1 MVVNYSWAE
10 IDKAAAVFLKA
21 IEEHPIIALHG
32 EMGAGKTSFV
42 QAVAQILEVEDAVS
56 SPTFSIIN
64 EYHTTKGGIIYHL
77 DLYRLKDEQELIAA
91 GVEDCLYSGER
102 CFVEWPEKALSILS
116 PSTIHCYFTVTGTDS
131 RKLQINL

>member
-21 IEEHPIIALHG
+21 IEGHRVIALHG
-32 EMGAGKTSFV
+32 ELGAGKTSFV
-42 QAVAQILEVEDAVS
+42 NAVAQLLEVEDAVS

-64 EYHTTKGGIIYHL
+64 EYRMANGGIIYHL
-77 DLYRLKDEQELIAA
+77 DLYRLKNGQEAIAA
-91 GVEDCLYSGER
+91 GVEDCLFSGEY
-102 CFVEWPEKALSILS
+102 CFVEWPENAISILP
-116 PSTIHCYFTVTGTDS
+116 PSTVHCYFTLIGTDS

>member
-10 IDKAAAVFLKA
+10 IDEAAAVFLKA
-21 IEEHPIIALHG
+21 IEGHRVIALHG

-42 QAVAQILEVEDAVS
+42 QAVARQIKVIDQVS

-64 EYHTTKGGIIYHL
+64 EYHTEAGSLIYHL
-77 DLYRLKDEQELIAA
+77 DLYRLKNGQEAIAA
-91 GVEDCLYSGER
+91 GVEDCLFSGEY
-102 CFVEWPEKALSILS
+102 CFVEWPEKALSILP